1 MVRVDTLARARRL
14 DRPDTAYIVR
24 FAGRDG
30 TVDTELDWAELA
42 RDTEWVATQLRG
54 LGLAAG
60 QRALLTGSGAEGPWL
75 RPLMDALR
83 LIGVTYGIAEGMGWD
98 SNRTVVFAREL
109 ALHAVIGLP
118 EPIVERLGDDARLR
132 ELFGATPVVLAHPEA
147 LSSLRLAQ
155 IPAGTLCYLG
165 PTLAIECAQRQGAH
179 VNGAEWHVDERD
191 GELWISGAG
200 LRVGRLGETP
210 LAIRGRVATTGC
222 GCGSQD
228 PRVILS

>member
-14 DRPDTAYIVR
+14 ARPDTAYVVR

-30 TVDTELDWAELA
+30 TAETELDWAELA

-98 SNRTVVFAREL
+98 S
-109 ALHAVIGLP
+109 
-118 EPIVERLGDDARLR
+118 
-132 ELFGATPVVLAHPEA
+132 
-147 LSSLRLAQ
+147 
-155 IPAGTLCYLG
+155 
-165 PTLAIECAQRQGAH
+165 
-179 VNGAEWHVDERD
+179 
-191 GELWISGAG
+191 
-200 LRVGRLGETP
+200 
-210 LAIRGRVATTGC
+210 
-222 GCGSQD
+222 
-228 PRVILS
+228 